1 MSLDKT
7 MIEERKTQLL
17 GDLQS
22 TQAKYTE
29 LEKAMKE
36 NQALVNALM
45 GAIQQCDD
53 FSKKLDDAES
63 VNTVTVSESDE
74 G

>member
-1 MSLDKT
+1 
-7 MIEERKTQLL
+7 
-17 GDLQS
+17 
-22 TQAKYTE
+22 
-29 LEKAMKE
+29 MKE

-53 FSKKLDDAES
+53 FSKRIDDAEA

>member
-1 MSLDKT
+1 MSLDKD
-7 MIEERKTQLL
+7 MIDERKKQLL
-17 GDLQS
+17 SDLQS
-22 TQAKYTE
+22 TQAKYSE

-53 FSKKLDDAES
+53 FSKRIDDAEA
-63 VNTVTVSESDE
+63 VNTVTDSESDE

>member
-7 MIEERKTQLL
+7 MIDERKNQLMS
-17 GDLQS
+17 DLQA
-22 TQAKYTE
+22 TQQKYSE
-29 LEKAMKE
+29 LDKAMKE
-36 NQALVNALM
+36 NQALINALM
-45 GAIQQCDD
+45 GAVQQCDA
-53 FSKKLDDAES
+53 FSKKLDDEEA

>member
-53 FSKKLDDAES
+53 FLNKLNNE
-63 VNTVTVSESDE
+63 TSDE

>member
-1 MSLDKT
+1 MSLDKD
-7 MIEERKTQLL
+7 MIDERKKQLL
-17 GDLQS
+17 SDQQS
-22 TQAKYTE
+22 TQAKYSQ

-53 FSKKLDDAES
+53 FSKRIDDAEA

>member
-36 NQALVNALM
+36 NQALVTALFV
-45 GAIQQCDD
+45 AIHQCDD

>member
-7 MIEERKTQLL
+7 MIDERKNQLMS
-17 GDLQS
+17 DIQA
-22 TQAKYTE
+22 TQAKYSE

-36 NQALVNALM
+36 NQALINALM

-53 FSKKLDDAES
+53 FSKKLDDEEA

>member
-7 MIEERKTQLL
+7 MIDERKNQLMS
-17 GDLQS
+17 DIQA
-22 TQAKYTE
+22 TQAKYSE

-36 NQALVNALM
+36 NQALINALM

-53 FSKKLDDAES
+53 FSKKLDDAEA

>member
-1 MSLDKT
+1 MS
-7 MIEERKTQLL
+7 
-17 GDLQS
+17 DLQ
-22 TQAKYTE
+22 AKQQKYSE

-36 NQALVNALM
+36 NQALINALM
-45 GAIQQCDD
+45 GAVQQCDD
-53 FSKKLDDAES
+53 FSKKLDDEEA